1 MNFLNETQKRIV
13 GWSIAGISVL
23 VLVGIL
29 FLLGFGLF
37 ALVKELQDVFLP
49 LGIAAI
55 IAYILHPA
63 VVFLENKGK
72 LSRSNAILV
81 LLAILFLMM
90 IGVGLWLFPKLYQE
104 GVKFSADLPDKI
116 LLWKGSIERSSND
129 YPAVQKK
136 LNELQV
142 MFQSEWPSWSQQA
155 LTYFWQ
161 GIKGVGGT
169 ASLILGFLFIP
180 FYLFYFLRDQA
191 SIEST
196 WRRYIPLHPSPWKEE
211 LVFVIGEINRYLIVF
226 FRGQVLVAM
235 VIGVMTSIGL
245 MIVGIPYALILGMM
259 TGFLSIVPY
268 LGIVIGLTASGLIAF
283 IQPDGGWGLVL
294 GVGIVFSVVQF
305 LEGFFISPKIMGDRT
320 GLHPLTVILAILVW
334 SHLLGG
340 IVGAIL
346 AIPLTATLRV
356 LMFRYVWK
364 D

>member
-1 MNFLNETQKRIV
+1 MDFLNETQKRIL

-29 FLLGFGLF
+29 FLLGLGFF
-37 ALVKELQDVFLP
+37 ALVRELQDVFLP

-55 IAYILHPA
+55 IAYILHPV
-63 VVFLENKGK
+63 VVFLEKK
-72 LSRSNAILV
+72 TKISRSSIV
-81 LLAILFLMM
+81 LALLGILFCLILGM
-90 IGVGLWLFPKLYQE
+90 GLWIFPKIYQE
-104 GVKFSADLPDKI
+104 CVKFSTELPEKI
-116 LLWKGSIERSSND
+116 QIWKGSLERSSVE
-129 YPAVQKK
+129 YPAVQEK
-136 LNELQV
+136 LNE
-142 MFQSEWPSWSQQA
+142 FQKIFQAEWPHWSQKG
-155 LTYFWQ
+155 LGYLWR

-169 ASLILGFLFIP
+169 ASLILGFVFIP
-180 FYLFYFLRDQA
+180 LYVFYLLRDQA

-196 WRRYIPLHPSPWKEE
+196 WRRYIPLHSSPWKEE

-226 FRGQVLVAM
+226 FRGQVLVAII
-235 VIGVMTSIGL
+235 IGALTSIGL

-283 IQPDGGWGLVL
+283 VQPDGGWGLVM

-305 LEGFFISPKIMGDRT
+305 LEGFFISPRIMGERT

-356 LMFRYVWK
+356 LMFRYIWK